1 MILFDQVE
9 KSGSM
14 SASPFSNTNRAE
26 VVLPSNKLTKKRV
39 YLVLTVSVVLF
50 VVLTLSLLL
59 FLSSI
64 AVNDAAATTANTTTI
79 DNSIK
84 MTKQESFR
92 DSKGHLN
99 IIGVVDNTGNIPV
112 QITVGLNTLDKKDDK
127 SGVTTTTTPSTM
139 TDQTYGRIIYPLTG
153 APFKFVIAP
162 NQSVR
167 GTAFISSIKQVPV
180 PYYNV
185 LRLNYSSMPTGSEKA
200 LVGTA
205 KNIGPFD
212 LHNVSVYA
220 SVHDKNG
227 VQIDSVKS
235 NVISLIK
242 PGEEVAFT
250 AIPDSAISPHVLF
263 FSCAGVSLG
272 NAPMTILDIGKGQS
286 ISYDIDGVVSIS
298 DFKYDN
304 AKDSI
309 IFGVKHY
316 NPQGGPMSLKIVK
329 KSGNPSA
336 VVSVMMDGKLYN
348 RASVKTSDPKTVL
361 IDLFIPSGNHDV
373 QVKGIRN
380 A

>member
-1 MILFDQVE
+1 MMIFDQVE

-14 SASPFSNTNRAE
+14 SASTFSNTSRAE
-26 VVLPSNKLTKKRV
+26 VLPSNKLTKKMV

-64 AVNDAAATTANTTTI
+64 AINATATTTV
-79 DNSIK
+79 DSSVK

-112 QITVGLNTLDKKDDK
+112 QITVGLNTLNKKDDK

-167 GTAFISSIKQVPV
+167 GAAFISSIKQVPV

-185 LRLNYSSMPTGSEKA
+185 LRLNYSNMPTGSDKA

-205 KNIGPFD
+205 KNIGPFN
-212 LHNVSVYA
+212 LHDVSVYA

-250 AIPDSAISPHVLF
+250 AVPDSAISPHVLF
-263 FSCAGVSLG
+263 F
-272 NAPMTILDIGKGQS
+272 
-286 ISYDIDGVVSIS
+286 
-298 DFKYDN
+298 
-304 AKDSI
+304 
-309 IFGVKHY
+309 
-316 NPQGGPMSLKIVK
+316 
-329 KSGNPSA
+329 
-336 VVSVMMDGKLYN
+336 
-348 RASVKTSDPKTVL
+348 
-361 IDLFIPSGNHDV
+361 
-373 QVKGIRN
+373 
-380 A
+380 

>member
-1 MILFDQVE
+1 MIIFDQVE

-14 SASPFSNTNRAE
+14 SASTFSNTSRAE
-26 VVLPSNKLTKKRV
+26 VLPSNKLTKKMV

-64 AVNDAAATTANTTTI
+64 AVDATATTI
-79 DNSIK
+79 DNSVK

-127 SGVTTTTTPSTM
+127 SGVTTTTPSTM

-153 APFKFVIAP
+153 APFKFVISP

-167 GTAFISSIKQVPV
+167 GAAFISSIKQVPV
-180 PYYNV
+180 PYYNI
-185 LRLNYSSMPTGSEKA
+185 LRLNYSNMPTGSDKA

-212 LHNVSVYA
+212 LHDVSVYA

-250 AIPDSAISPHVLF
+250 AVPDSAISPHVLF
-263 FSCAGVSLG
+263 FSCAGVSTG

-286 ISYDIDGVVSIS
+286 ISYDINGVVSIS

-316 NPQGGPMSLKIVK
+316 NPEGGPMSLKIVK

-348 RASVKTSDPKTVL
+348 KASVKSTEPKTVH
-361 IDLFIPSGNHDV
+361 IDLFIPSGNHDI

-380 A
+380 ASA

>member
-1 MILFDQVE
+1 MMIFDQVE

-14 SASPFSNTNRAE
+14 SASTFSNTSRAE
-26 VVLPSNKLTKKRV
+26 VLPSNKLTKKKA

-50 VVLTLSLLL
+50 VVLTLFLLL

-64 AVNDAAATTANTTTI
+64 AVNATAATTTI
-79 DNSIK
+79 DNSVK

-127 SGVTTTTTPSTM
+127 SGVTTTTPSTM
-139 TDQTYGRIIYPLTG
+139 TDQTYGKIIYPLTG
-153 APFKFVIAP
+153 APFKFVISP

-167 GTAFISSIKQVPV
+167 GAAFISSIKQVPV
-180 PYYNV
+180 PYYNI
-185 LRLNYSSMPTGSEKA
+185 LRLNYSNMPTGSDKA

-212 LHNVSVYA
+212 LHDVSVYA
-220 SVHDKNG
+220 SAHDKNG
-227 VQIDSVKS
+227 VQLDSVKS

-250 AIPDSAISPHVLF
+250 AVPDSAISPHVLF

-286 ISYDIDGVVSIS
+286 ISYDINGVVSIS

-316 NPQGGPMSLKIVK
+316 NPEGGPMSLKIVK
-329 KSGNPSA
+329 KSGNPST

-348 RASVKTSDPKTVL
+348 RASVKTADPKTVL

-380 A
+380 ASA

>member
-1 MILFDQVE
+1 MMIFDQIE

-14 SASPFSNTNRAE
+14 SASTFSNTSRAE
-26 VVLPSNKLTKKRV
+26 VLPSNKLTKKRV
-39 YLVLTVSVVLF
+39 YLVLPVSVVLF

-64 AVNDAAATTANTTTI
+64 AVNATATTTI
-79 DNSIK
+79 DNSVK

-99 IIGVVDNTGNIPV
+99 IIGVVDNTGNIPI
-112 QITVGLNTLDKKDDK
+112 QITVGLNTLDKKDDEL
-127 SGVTTTTTPSTM
+127 GVTTTTPSIM

-167 GTAFISSIKQVPV
+167 GAAFISSIKQVPV
-180 PYYNV
+180 PYYNT
-185 LRLNYSSMPTGSEKA
+185 LRLNYSNMPTGSDKA

-212 LHNVSVYA
+212 LHDVSVYA
-220 SVHDKNG
+220 SVHDRNG
-227 VQIDSVKS
+227 IQIDSVKS

-250 AIPDSAISPHVLF
+250 AVPDSAISPHVLF

-286 ISYDIDGVVSIS
+286 ISYDINGVVSIS

-304 AKDSI
+304 TKDSI

-316 NPQGGPMSLKIVK
+316 NPEGGPMSLKIVK
-329 KSGNPSA
+329 KSGNPST

-348 RASVKTSDPKTVL
+348 RASVKTADPKTVL

-380 A
+380 ASA

>member
-1 MILFDQVE
+1 MMIFDQVE

-14 SASPFSNTNRAE
+14 SASTFSNTSRAE
-26 VVLPSNKLTKKRV
+26 VLPSNKLTKKRV
-39 YLVLTVSVVLF
+39 YLVLTVSIVLF
-50 VVLTLSLLL
+50 VVLTLFLL

-64 AVNDAAATTANTTTI
+64 AVNANATTTI
-79 DNSIK
+79 DNSVK

-99 IIGVVDNTGNIPV
+99 IIGVVDNNGNIPV

-127 SGVTTTTTPSTM
+127 SGVTTTTPSTM

-167 GTAFISSIKQVPV
+167 GAAFISSIKQVPV
-180 PYYNV
+180 PYYNI
-185 LRLNYSSMPTGSEKA
+185 LRLNYSNMPTGSDKA

-212 LHNVSVYA
+212 LHDVSIYA
-220 SVHDKNG
+220 SAHDKNG

-250 AIPDSAISPHVLF
+250 AVPDSAISPHVLF

-286 ISYDIDGVVSIS
+286 ISYDINGVVSIS

-316 NPQGGPMSLKIVK
+316 NPEGGPMSLKIVK
-329 KSGNPSA
+329 KSGNPST

-348 RASVKTSDPKTVL
+348 RASVKTADPKTVL

-380 A
+380 ASA

>member
-1 MILFDQVE
+1 MIIFDQVE
-9 KSGSM
+9 KLGSM
-14 SASPFSNTNRAE
+14 SASTFSNINRAE
-26 VVLPSNKLTKKRV
+26 ASPPRKLTKKRV
-39 YLVLTVSVVLF
+39 YLVLTVLLVLF
-50 VVLTLSLLL
+50 VVLTLSLLS
-59 FLSSI
+59 LSSI
-64 AVNDAAATTANTTTI
+64 AVNAATTV
-79 DNSIK
+79 DSSVK

-92 DSKGHLN
+92 DSNGNLN
-99 IIGVVDNTGNIPV
+99 IIGVVDNYGNIPV
-112 QITVGLNTLDKKDDK
+112 QITVGLNTLNKNDDK

-139 TDQTYGRIIYPLTG
+139 TDPTYGRIIYPLTG
-153 APFKFVIAP
+153 APFKFIITP
-162 NQSVR
+162 NQSLK

-185 LRLNYSSMPTGSEKA
+185 LRLNYSNMPTGSNKA

-205 KNIGPFD
+205 KNIGPFNLYD
-212 LHNVSVYA
+212 VSVYA

-250 AIPDSAISPHVLF
+250 AVPDSAISPHVLF

-286 ISYDIDGVVSIS
+286 ISYDINGVVSIS

-316 NPQGGPMSLKIVK
+316 NPEGGPMSLKIVK

-348 RASVKTSDPKTVL
+348 KASVKSTDPKTVH
-361 IDLFIPSGNHDV
+361 IDLFIPSGNHDI

-380 A
+380 ASA